1 MPERLLTS
9 TAKVVGAKQ
18 TLRAVED
25 GRVQVVFVAQD
36 ADGHVVE
43 PIIEACRRRGIEVV
57 YVDSVAA
64 LGRYCKIDVG
74 AAAAA
79 LVKT

>member
-1 MPERLLTS
+1 MPKRLLTS
-9 TAKVVGAKQ
+9 TKKIVGAKQ

-25 GRVQVVFVAQD
+25 GRAQVVFVAED

-43 PIIEACRRRGIEVV
+43 PIIEGCRRRGIELV
-57 YVDSVAA
+57 YVDTVAS

-79 LVKT
+79 LVET